1 MNLTKKDN
9 IKLKNKDM
17 LKDSNIN
24 ELRGMINLIIYIKY
38 IPFLLITYLYL
49 QKRKYVKGLFVI
61 I

>member
-24 ELRGMINLIIYIKY
+24 ELRGMINLIIYIK
-38 IPFLLITYLYL
+38 L
-49 QKRKYVKGLFVI
+49 
-61 I
+61 